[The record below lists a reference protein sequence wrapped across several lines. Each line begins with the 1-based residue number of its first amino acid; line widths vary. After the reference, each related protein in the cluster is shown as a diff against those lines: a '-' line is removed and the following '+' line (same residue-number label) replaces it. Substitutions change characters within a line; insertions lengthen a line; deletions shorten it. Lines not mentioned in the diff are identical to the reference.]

1 MIEHLLWAKDGDRRL
16 GTRNAY
22 EVASAFGNSQTGHS
36 GLLGQSCLSESWP
49 VCWASAEG
57 LRLRYSPLIRATL
70 LSVTPPPFACG
81 SNLCPRYRYAVSP
94 LSTEARDGILPSF
107 PSLCLAHDTQNHLY
121 HFLLPTPTQ
130 LLMVKGPSHGA
141 TGSSFILRS
150 QGVLYNSLL
159 NH

>member
-1 MIEHLLWAKDGDRRL
+1 MIGAWGRGMHMK
-16 GTRNAY
+16 
-22 EVASAFGNSQTGHS
+22 
-36 GLLGQSCLSESWP
+36 
-49 VCWASAEG
+49 
-57 LRLRYSPLIRATL
+57 SPLPLGIHRQGTVVLWVSLVSVRAGLHPGQALMGCSLWYLPLTSATL
-70 LSVTPPPFACG
+70 LSVTPSFACG
-81 SNLCPRYRYAVSP
+81 SNLCPRYHYVISP
-94 LSTEARDGILPSF
+94 LSTEAQDGIFPSF
-107 PSLCLAHDTQNHLY
+107 LSLRLAHDTQNHLY

>member
-1 MIEHLLWAKDGDRRL
+1 MIEHLLWAKDGDGRL
-16 GTRNAY
+16 GTRDAY

-36 GLLGQSCLSESWP
+36 GHSLVSVRAGLHPGQALMGCSLW
-49 VCWASAEG
+49 
-57 LRLRYSPLIRATL
+57 YTPLTPATL
-70 LSVTPPPFACG
+70 LSVTPPPSFACG
-81 SNLCPRYRYAVSP
+81 SNLCPRCRYAVSP
-94 LSTEARDGILPSF
+94 LSTEAQDGIFPSF
-107 PSLCLAHDTQNHLY
+107 LSLRLAHDTQNHLY